1 MVPLFPLG
9 PQTLYAGNTKHAFYF
24 ERVHLMRKVPALGMM
39 AAAMLALAGC
49 TGGGGG
55 TATPS
60 PTGTATPSA
69 TETDKVYTED
79 ELRELISGKSDA
91 DGNELKLYSKEQ
103 VDQGGNIANLLLG
116 TATVDPADCKDI
128 ATAGLLDTVENGEV
142 AVAISEGNQPRTLSA
157 QSSGE
162 GEDAEQVL
170 TEIKGKMG
178 QCATFKVTALGQ
190 TYEVSSEELQAD
202 TEADE
207 TFATLSTRSG
217 ENQQKLM
224 QVSAAE
230 GRLLVVATKS
240 GADLGDADQ
249 KELEDLINEVLE
261 QADDGG
267 ATSSPTSTSTSTS
280 RSTSTGTASPDDSAS
295 PTATET
301 DDSSTSTASPTASQ

>member
-1 MVPLFPLG
+1 
-9 PQTLYAGNTKHAFYF
+9 
-24 ERVHLMRKVPALGMM
+24 MRKVPALGLMT
-39 AAAMLALAGC
+39 AAMLALAGC

-55 TATPS
+55 TASPTATATASPS
-60 PTGTATPSA
+60 PT
-69 TETDKVYTED
+69 EEEKVYTED
-79 ELRELISGKSDA
+79 ELRELISGKTDA

-103 VDQGGNIANLLLG
+103 VDQGGNIANLLLS
-116 TATVDPADCKDI
+116 TATVDPEDCKDI

-170 TEIKGKMG
+170 TGIKGKMG
-178 QCATFKVTALGQ
+178 QCATFTVEALGQ
-190 TYEVSSEELQAD
+190 SYEVSSEELQAETD
-202 TEADE
+202 ANE

-217 ENQQKLM
+217 ENQQKLI

-240 GADLGDADQ
+240 GAELGDTDQ

-267 ATSSPTSTSTSTS
+267 ATSSPTSTSTSTA
-280 RSTSTGTASPDDSAS
+280 TSTASPDDTAS
-295 PTATET
+295 PMATET
-301 DDSSTSTASPTASQ
+301 EDMETSTASPTASR